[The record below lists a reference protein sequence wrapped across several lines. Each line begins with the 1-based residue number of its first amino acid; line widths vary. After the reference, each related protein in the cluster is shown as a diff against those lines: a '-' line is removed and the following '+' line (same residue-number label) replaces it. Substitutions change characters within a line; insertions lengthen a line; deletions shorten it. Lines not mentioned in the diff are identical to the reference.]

1 MALDE
6 LTAIATTLPLTVTA
20 PLIPA
25 VPLVPSCGAFTDGNG
40 PELTREKVA
49 RLGRALEVR

>member
-6 LTAIATTLPLTVTA
+6 LTAIATTPPLTVTA

-25 VPLVPSCGAFTDGNG
+25 VPLMPSCGAVTDGNG
-40 PELTREKVA
+40 QS
-49 RLGRALEVR
+49 